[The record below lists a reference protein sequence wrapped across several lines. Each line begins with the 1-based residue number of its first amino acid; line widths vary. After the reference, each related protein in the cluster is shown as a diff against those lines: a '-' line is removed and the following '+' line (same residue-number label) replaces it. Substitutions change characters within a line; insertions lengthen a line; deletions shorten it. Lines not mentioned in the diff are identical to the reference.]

1 MDGDHQFRFGMELLI
16 DPTDAGG
23 WRRAVELIE
32 AAARDGH
39 GEAAERCALFEFMG
53 VGRRVDLAKAL
64 HWLAKAAELGSRSAA
79 QQLIILADDRFVTA
93 EEAQAG
99 TSWSDLASRIAIDRR
114 LRPPPGRELSGKP
127 LIRAFDRFASPAE
140 CEWLIDRAGRRL
152 APASV
157 RDPNS
162 GEAVADPVR
171 NNRSAAFD
179 FADLDLIVEMIRVRL
194 ALAIGAA
201 PPFLEASQV
210 LHYSVGQEFKPH
222 HDYLDPASSL
232 AAEIARNGQR
242 AATVLIYLNE
252 DFEGGE
258 TRFPAIGFDYRGKT
272 GDMLMFSNLDPA
284 GRPEPASL
292 HAGLP
297 PTRGEKWIF
306 SQWVRDRPIGA

>member
-1 MDGDHQFRFGMELLI
+1 MDLLA
-16 DPTDAGG
+16 DPAAPGG

-39 GEAAERCALFEFMG
+39 AEAAERCALFEFMG
-53 VGRRVDLAKAL
+53 VGRPVDVPNAL
-64 HWLAKAAELGSRSAA
+64 NWLTKAAEQGSQSAA
-79 QQLIILADDRFVTA
+79 RQLIILADDRFVTA
-93 EEAQAG
+93 EVQAG
-99 TSWSDLASRIAIDRR
+99 APWSDVASRIAIDRR
-114 LRPPPGRELSGKP
+114 LRPPPGRELSTKP
-127 LIRAFDRFASPAE
+127 LIRAFEAFASPAE

-162 GEAVADPVR
+162 GEAIADPVR

-179 FADLDLIVEMIRVRL
+179 FAELDLIAEMIRVRL

-201 PPFLEASQV
+201 PPFLEVSQV

-222 HDYLDPASSL
+222 HDYLDPTSALAS
-232 AAEIARNGQR
+232 EVARNGQR

-258 TRFPAIGFDYRGKT
+258 TRFPAIGLDYRGKT
-272 GDMLMFSNLDPA
+272 GDMLMFSNLDPT
-284 GRPEPASL
+284 GRPDPASL

-306 SQWVRDRPIGA
+306 SQWIRDRPIGA